1 MSEETPKEMSEETPK
16 EMSEETPKEMS
27 EETPKE
33 MSEET
38 PKEMSEETPKEMSEE
53 TSEETPKEAT
63 EETPKET
70 IEDNST
76 NTKNA
81 TETNASSGR
90 GLSSASLPH
99 LPVPSSLS
107 PLVSHSMS
115 SMTQVD
121 RDKLDSLLLS
131 DAKKTKGSKK
141 SKSKKKKRK
150 DNSGLSSQSEVQV
163 SVSRKKPL
171 VKGSHS
177 QSDLTTGTVPTVTN
191 THAQES
197 PPTSL
202 PESSLP
208 LSPVNHPPPL
218 TLPDDIK
225 HWNTISA
232 KGCFYLATEGSE
244 ENPVIKSH
252 QYRLKF
258 SQATA
263 LWLQMSQND
272 EVVVPVD
279 VTLFVFKI
287 DQDGDP
293 SDVVALTQQKVE
305 GKWSCRL
312 ELEKGSYALI
322 PYSTGCWL
330 KRSPSLEEEEGV
342 EPVIREGSSLVLSEE
357 CKHALMEIYNRID
370 LDSSGGI
377 SRAEFDLFQECA
389 NDDVGDDDTWQ
400 VVKENFEMTEDEEI
414 TLQGFYTLHQMTA
427 NDSEGGVEE
436 LCDILTAM
444 GYDASLKLRYAC
456 PFTLE
461 IFSKEC
467 ESELEI
473 IDVLPCQEVVHPAL
487 CHLAMSEGVSGKVGG
502 SNDALTCHAYILPH
516 WISVVVQNKIPDDVS
531 IKIDYSH
538 SVNSYCNQNIPSSV
552 HTTSVPGNSSQVVCH
567 LMKEL
572 LEKEW
577 VPHCILSMVKSN

>member
-1 MSEETPKEMSEETPK
+1 MRDTVQGPPVAMGNDDHLKESVQSPKSEEPLATGDVSLEGGQTGQRKLGSKSSVVSDNVGCRQSHLSSASTSRVARAQFRGDEELRQPLPPLKGKTEVTVTLTTSETAIDIPSQETPKETSEETPKEMSEETPK
-16 EMSEETPKEMS
+16 ETTEETPKETSKETSEETPKEMTEETPKETSEETPKETSEETTKEASEETPKEASEETPKEMSEETTKEASEETPKEATEETPKEMS

-33 MSEET
+33 TSEETTKETSEET
-38 PKEMSEETPKEMSEE
+38 PKEMTEETPKEMSEE

-163 SVSRKKPL
+163 SVSREKPL

-177 QSDLTTGTVPTVTN
+177 QSDLTTSTVPTVTN
-191 THAQES
+191 THAQGS

-225 HWNTISA
+225 VGGRPPIENTQPLHHTLCVFLCSI
-232 KGCFYLATEGSE
+232 GTLF
-244 ENPVIKSH
+244 
-252 QYRLKF
+252 RLK
-258 SQATA
+258 
-263 LWLQMSQND
+263 
-272 EVVVPVD
+272 
-279 VTLFVFKI
+279 
-287 DQDGDP
+287 
-293 SDVVALTQQKVE
+293 
-305 GKWSCRL
+305 
-312 ELEKGSYALI
+312 
-322 PYSTGCWL
+322 
-330 KRSPSLEEEEGV
+330 
-342 EPVIREGSSLVLSEE
+342 
-357 CKHALMEIYNRID
+357 
-370 LDSSGGI
+370 
-377 SRAEFDLFQECA
+377 
-389 NDDVGDDDTWQ
+389 
-400 VVKENFEMTEDEEI
+400 
-414 TLQGFYTLHQMTA
+414 
-427 NDSEGGVEE
+427 
-436 LCDILTAM
+436 
-444 GYDASLKLRYAC
+444 
-456 PFTLE
+456 
-461 IFSKEC
+461 
-467 ESELEI
+467 
-473 IDVLPCQEVVHPAL
+473 
-487 CHLAMSEGVSGKVGG
+487 
-502 SNDALTCHAYILPH
+502 
-516 WISVVVQNKIPDDVS
+516 DVS
-531 IKIDYSH
+531 
-538 SVNSYCNQNIPSSV
+538 
-552 HTTSVPGNSSQVVCH
+552 T
-567 LMKEL
+567 
-572 LEKEW
+572 
-577 VPHCILSMVKSN
+577 